1 MPLPLWLPLLAL
13 AGALASDAE
22 DEPPRWGQGE
32 PLDKSIFDV
41 VDEMPMLQ
49 QLARPL
55 SDYLSMHPVPSYR
68 AASVWLERQGLG
80 DPSSA
85 QFAHVGVLLYALARA
100 QEHRAIWKLEDEA
113 YTALANTAP
122 PWELVRNRLPR
133 MPFPAMLIR
142 LPEGQS
148 LPIQVT
154 QEAPRPGFVPESV
167 DVRSILLIEEIPG
180 EKLRYIG
187 FNDAPKVEQMTYSK
201 GYLDLNFA
209 SAKAQ
214 LVEGVS
220 PDGDYTYAE
229 SGDDQVWKLVLNLL
243 LALDNQHLDGQRIK
257 PKKPKSN
264 RKAAKAA
271 RRKSFDEYT
280 VVRLSQSSRAE
291 QDAERKTVRTPT
303 GRAPQRRHL
312 RAGHWRSF
320 WMADP
325 GDKPIYGVK
334 GRIGH
339 DGRPLEGNL
348 YKVVKWVFPYWAGEG
363 QTAPGGR
370 FLVKP

>member
-1 MPLPLWLPLLAL
+1 MPLPIWLPLIAL
-13 AGALASDAE
+13 AGAMASDAE
-22 DEPPRWGQGE
+22 EQPRWGQGE
-32 PLDKSIFDV
+32 PLNKSIFDV
-41 VDEMPMLQ
+41 VDEMPMIK

-55 SDYLSMHPVPSYR
+55 ASYLAMHPVPSYR
-68 AASVWLERQGLG
+68 AAAVWLERQGLG
-80 DPSSA
+80 DPRSP
-85 QFAHVGVLLYALARA
+85 QFAHVGILIYALARA
-100 QEHRAIWKLEDEA
+100 EQHRAIWKLEDEA

-122 PWELVRNRLPR
+122 PWELVRERLPR

-142 LPEGQS
+142 LPENQS
-148 LPIQVT
+148 LRVQIT
-154 QEAPRPGFVPESV
+154 QEAPVPGVIPEAV

-187 FNDAPKVEQMTYSK
+187 FNDAPKLEQLTYAK

-214 LVEGVS
+214 LVEGLS
-220 PDGDYTYAE
+220 PDEGYTYAQ

-243 LALDNQHLDGQRIK
+243 LALDNQHLDGQRVK
-257 PKKPKSN
+257 PKKPKST
-264 RKAAKAA
+264 RKAAKLA

-291 QDAERKTVRTPT
+291 QDAAQKKVRTPT

-320 WMADP
+320 WVVDP
-325 GDKPIYGVK
+325 EGKPIYGVK
-334 GRIGH
+334 ARVGR
-339 DGRPLEGNL
+339 DDRPLEGNL
-348 YKVVKWVFPYWAGEG
+348 YKVVRWVFPYWAGEG
-363 QTAPGGR
+363 EGVPGGR
-370 FLVKP
+370 FVVKP